1 MNDQITNEINEEV
14 VLSISDKI
22 VGLFVEPS
30 KLFSNLSKQKHAAL
44 DWAIP
49 LVLLILL
56 AISIQFLIMN
66 NPALKQQLVDEQ
78 MAVVQKMLDDAV
90 AEGTLSQE
98 QADQRYDGAAER
110 MDQQM
115 GAGLIISIVSIIIVS
130 LIFFFATTGIY
141 VLVIKFGLKGNG
153 TYKDGLTAYGLP
165 GYIMVLQLFITII
178 LMLLMTDT
186 KIGTDAAKILGYDV
200 KQLPGYLLSYIDP
213 IKIWFYVVVGIA
225 FAKMFKSENTG
236 IYIATMLGI
245 WFLFGIGFFAL
256 AQVVPF
262 LQFMIR

>member
-14 VLSISDKI
+14 ELSISDKI

-30 KLFSNLSKQKHAAL
+30 KLFSDLSKRKLATL

-56 AISIQFLIMN
+56 AISVQFLIMN

-90 AEGTLSQE
+90 AEGAITQE
-98 QADQRYDGAAER
+98 QADQRYNGAAEQ
-110 MDQQM
+110 MEQQM
-115 GAGLIISIVSIIIVS
+115 GAGLIVSIVSIIIVS

-141 VLVIKFGLKGNG
+141 FLVVKFGLKGNG
-153 TYKDGLTAYGLP
+153 SYKDGLTAYGLP
-165 GYIMVLQLFITII
+165 GYIMVLQLIVTII

-200 KQLPGYLLSYIDP
+200 KELPGYLLSYIDP
-213 IKIWFYVVVGIA
+213 IKIWFYIVIGIA
-225 FAKMFKSENTG
+225 FAKMFKSEKTG
-236 IYIATMLGI
+236 LYISTTLGI
-245 WFLFGIGFFAL
+245 WFIFGISFFAL

>member
-1 MNDQITNEINEEV
+1 MIKQLVV
-14 VLSISDKI
+14 VLITRI
-22 VGLFVEPS
+22 
-30 KLFSNLSKQKHAAL
+30 FS
-44 DWAIP
+44 
-49 LVLLILL
+49 
-56 AISIQFLIMN
+56 FLI
-66 NPALKQQLVDEQ
+66 V
-78 MAVVQKMLDDAV
+78 
-90 AEGTLSQE
+90 
-98 QADQRYDGAAER
+98 YFF
-110 MDQQM
+110 
-115 GAGLIISIVSIIIVS
+115 
-130 LIFFFATTGIY
+130 FFFATTGIY

-256 AQVVPF
+256 AQVVQF